1 MPPSV
6 LKVIAKPLVF
16 GKLNCLLELAVPI
29 RLEDSDR
36 RNGTVNKL
44 QLQVNKL
51 ARVLTRVKLTDKINT
66 QTVLD
71 RANIDS
77 VNRTAFKAA
86 GRLVW
91 QALNGNRVLY
101 NHFEDYFPKSAR
113 VSEENCRKLLPLP
126 CNRKLPQC
134 LVNAHRIWNSYKEL
148 REAKTLSA
156 AKTFLQ
162 KQSRL
167 IPL

>member
-1 MPPSV
+1 M
-6 LKVIAKPLVF
+6 
-16 GKLNCLLELAVPI
+16 
-29 RLEDSDR
+29 
-36 RNGTVNKL
+36 
-44 QLQVNKL
+44 NKL
-51 ARVLTRVKLTDKINT
+51 ARILTKVKLIDKINT

-71 RANIDS
+71 RAGIDS

-91 QALNGNRVLY
+91 QALNGDKVLY
-101 NHFEDYFPKSAR
+101 NHFEDYLPKSAR
-113 VSEENCRKLLPLP
+113 VSEENCRKLMPLSNS
-126 CNRKLPQC
+126 CKLPQGF
-134 LVNAHRIWNSYKEL
+134 VNAHRIWNSYKEL

>member
-1 MPPSV
+1 M
-6 LKVIAKPLVF
+6 
-16 GKLNCLLELAVPI
+16 
-29 RLEDSDR
+29 
-36 RNGTVNKL
+36 
-44 QLQVNKL
+44 NKL
-51 ARVLTRVKLTDKINT
+51 ARVLTRVKLTDKIKT
-66 QTVLD
+66 PTVLD
-71 RANIDS
+71 RAGIDS

-91 QALNGNRVLY
+91 QALNGDKVLH
-101 NHFEDYFPKSAR
+101 NHFEEYLPKSAR
-113 VSEENCRKLLPLP
+113 VSEENCRKLMPLP
-126 CNRKLPQC
+126 NNRKLPQGF
-134 LVNAHRIWNSYKEL
+134 VNAHRIWNSYKEL